1 MRLVTERLVLRDFEE
16 QDWRAVLA
24 YQSDLHYLRYYAW
37 SVRDEPA
44 VRDFVARQGTSRAV
58 SSSLRSCYRQRT
70 RDSLTT
76 AGCECMTG
84 SSGRETSATSWTRR
98 TGNAATP
105 QGGRAMLAFD
115 FERLGL
121 HRIWAECVA
130 DNTAAAHVLE
140 KLGLRREGHFREH
153 VYLKGA
159 GGTASCM
166 RLWIVSGENTPKAP
180 IARTPLNHLIGADD
194 PGWSPLEQSEARSRL

>member
-1 MRLVTERLVLRDFEE
+1 
-16 QDWRAVLA
+16 
-24 YQSDLHYLRYYAW
+24 
-37 SVRDEPA
+37 
-44 VRDFVARQGTSRAV
+44 
-58 SSSLRSCYRQRT
+58 
-70 RDSLTT
+70 
-76 AGCECMTG
+76 
-84 SSGRETSATSWTRR
+84 
-98 TGNAATP
+98 
-105 QGGRAMLAFD
+105 MLAFD

-153 VYLKGA
+153 VYFKGA